1 MGLISRVSS
10 RTYSKTGELGEEHL
24 VYSRQSAKARKHNT
38 PSKSPTS
45 PSCYFQPGKYYS
57 STNSPVRYN
66 KTQSLRKHHSLSK
79 IKLNYEERTNS
90 NLESQATTKTSS
102 LPVYYFSTTLPCQI
116 LLNQLPN
123 TSTAISMSAAKV
135 RVHNTSTS
143 SIDAVVEPFYRK
155 LEKIHV
161 DSSKLQVTCNET
173 FLEDVKVLKP
183 IDGVIPPAAKDV
195 LPYSPK
201 QKIVVGV
208 SGVSCGGKTT
218 VASGLNNWLNKSEQN
233 ATLIMQD
240 DFYKPASELPIN
252 SITNFPEFDE
262 PESVRMDLIKDKI
275 LEWLDEPVE
284 LDQEDAQILIVEGT
298 MIFTDPDICELCDL
312 RYLVHVDF
320 EVAKY
325 RRSLRNYKIPDPP
338 EIVARNIWPKY
349 IKHREI
355 FRQLKNKYSFMCK
368 QINGTVPVE
377 QTIAGILLDVK
388 VNQHR

>member
-10 RTYSKTGELGEEHL
+10 RTYSKTGNPGDECL
-24 VYSRQSAKARKHNT
+24 VYRTSAKARELST

-45 PSCYFQPGKYYS
+45 LSYNCNYFQTKKY
-57 STNSPVRYN
+57 
-66 KTQSLRKHHSLSK
+66 HSLSK
-79 IKLNYEERTNS
+79 ITFSYE
-90 NLESQATTKTSS
+90 LESKAKTTSS
-102 LPVYYFSTTLPCQI
+102 YNYSKFPCQI

-123 TSTAISMSAAKV
+123 TSNKKTTTPTPKIMSAAKV
-135 RVHNTSTS
+135 RVHTTSTS
-143 SIDAVVEPFYRK
+143 SIDAVFEPLRTF
-155 LEKIHV
+155 EKIIV
-161 DSSKLQVTCNET
+161 DSAKLQVTCKED
-173 FLEDVKVLKP
+173 FLADVKVLKP
-183 IDGVIPPAAKDV
+183 IDGVVPPAAKDV
-195 LPYSPK
+195 LRYSPK

-240 DFYKPASELPIN
+240 DFY
-252 SITNFPEFDE
+252 E
-262 PESVRMDLIKDKI
+262 PESVRMDLIKQKI
-275 LEWLDEPVE
+275 EEWLDEPVE

-298 MIFTDPDICELCDL
+298 MIFTDPEICDLCDL

-325 RRSLRNYKIPDPP
+325 RRSLRNYPIPDPVG
-338 EIVARNIWPKY
+338 IMAQNIWPKY

-355 FRQLKNKYSFMCK
+355 FRQLKSKYNFMCK
-368 QINGTVPVE
+368 QIDGTVQVE

-388 VNQHR
+388 VNEHR